1 MQFDFRLK
9 KYLNKKAEKDWR
21 LLIKPPQKIYDSFI
35 VVPAKAESK
44 NIPQLLDSISN
55 QNKDCLERCL
65 TIIVI
70 NSSSDDSKDVIDNNS
85 QTIKYLSDNVFDFD
99 LSYVDAT
106 LPLKNAGVGLSR
118 KIGAD
123 LALDYC
129 NESSVIC
136 YTDADVILSKDYLE
150 TIMDYYRR
158 HDCGWAIVGFKHQKN
173 DEPMIEKSIQEYERF
188 LLKTAKDLKDSG
200 SPYGYVSLG
209 SCMTCTSSG
218 YIAAGGMNRMKA
230 TEDFYFLQELTKH
243 FECMN
248 IINKNLVHPS
258 SRISSRVYLGTG
270 YRMKQTSEGFSI
282 NELYF
287 SEDSFKNLKE
297 FLQIIKKSYRANL
310 EQLLSETK
318 KINRLND
325 FLNQQEI
332 NKVWDSLIENVDE
345 KKFIA
350 QFHRWFDG
358 LKTIKFLKYYS
369 K

>member
-1 MQFDFRLK
+1 MQFNFRLK
-9 KYLNKKAEKDWR
+9 KYLDKKAEKDWN
-21 LLIKPPQKIYDSFI
+21 LVIKPPQKMYDAFI

-55 QNKDCLERCL
+55 QNKDYLEKCLI
-65 TIIVI
+65 IIVVN
-70 NSSSDDSKDVIDNNS
+70 NSTDDSKDVINNNKK
-85 QTIKYLSDNVFDFD
+85 TIKYLSNNVFDFD
-99 LSYVDAT
+99 LSYIDAT

-123 LALDYC
+123 LALNYC
-129 NESSVIC
+129 KESSVIC
-136 YTDADVILSKDYLE
+136 YTDADVKLSKDYLE
-150 TIMDYYRR
+150 TIMDYYKK
-158 HDCGWAIVGFKHQKN
+158 HDCGCAIVGFKHQKN
-173 DEPMIEKSIQEYERF
+173 SEPKIQKSIQEYERF

-248 IINKNLVHPS
+248 IIDKNLVYPS

-270 YRMKQTSEGFSI
+270 YRMKQSSEGFSI

-297 FLQIIKKSYRANL
+297 FLQIIKKSYKINL
-310 EQLLSETK
+310 EQLLRKTK

>member
-1 MQFDFRLK
+1 MLFDFRLK
-9 KYLNKKAEKDWR
+9 KYLNKKAEKDWK
-21 LLIKPPQKIYDSFI
+21 LITKPPQKMYNSFI

-44 NIPQLLDSISN
+44 NIPLLIDSISN
-55 QNKDCLERCL
+55 QNKDYLEKCL
-65 TIIVI
+65 TIIVV
-70 NSSSDDSKDVIDNNS
+70 NSSTDDCKDVIDNNNK
-85 QTIKYLSDNVFDFD
+85 TIKYLSNNLFDFD
-99 LSYVDAT
+99 LSYIDAS

-123 LALDYC
+123 LALNYC

-136 YTDADVILSKDYLE
+136 YTDADVRLSKDYLE
-150 TIMDYYRR
+150 TIMDYYRM
-158 HDCGWAIVGFKHQKN
+158 HDCGCAIVGFKHQKN
-173 DEPMIEKSIQEYERF
+173 DEPMIEKSIQDYERF

-243 FECMN
+243 FEKMN
-248 IINKNLVHPS
+248 VINKKIVYPS

-270 YRMKQTSEGFSI
+270 YRMKQSLEGFCI
-282 NELYF
+282 NQLYF
-287 SEDSFKNLKE
+287 SKASFKNLTD
-297 FLQIIKKSYRANL
+297 FLEIIKNAYKLDINTLLYRTN
-310 EQLLSETK
+310 
-318 KINRLND
+318 KINRLNY
-325 FLNQQEI
+325 FLNQQDI
-332 NKVWDSLIENVDE
+332 NKVWGSLNENVDE
-345 KKFIA
+345 NKFIS

-369 K
+369 N